1 MLTVDVTS
9 IRNHSKE
16 LRSLASTYE
25 VTAMS
30 AIQELRNLDT
40 EWHDDNSPAFF
51 DFIETQKKEIS
62 KLTSSLED
70 ICDRYDNIADE
81 TVAIDGRIRRVFCD
95 QSFQTKVKNKYN
107 NSINKISNLINSLQG
122 ASTYFC
128 TSGERSAINN
138 AKNLLSK
145 AEKKLQTSRDKVDKL
160 FTDLSRLETM
170 IAQILNGIDVE
181 TLKELDLSRFLG
193 L

>member
-51 DFIETQKKEIS
+51 DLIETQKKEIS

-81 TVAIDGRIRRVFCD
+81 TVAIDGRIRRVF
-95 QSFQTKVKNKYN
+95 
-107 NSINKISNLINSLQG
+107 
-122 ASTYFC
+122 
-128 TSGERSAINN
+128 
-138 AKNLLSK
+138 
-145 AEKKLQTSRDKVDKL
+145 SR
-160 FTDLSRLETM
+160 TW
-170 IAQILNGIDVE
+170 G
-181 TLKELDLSRFLG
+181 
-193 L
+193 

>member
-51 DFIETQKKEIS
+51 DLIETQKKEIS